1 MDPKRITNNF
11 VLTAAIGQKTLQA
24 GIELA
29 QNSPTLVQAMSS
41 EGVLTPTWAGGGPKF
56 RPWVRD
62 ASSGTRY
69 TYGAGGISGVKLI
82 WNNHEVTFS
91 NSASA
96 AWGSF
101 EAGAF
106 EVVASDDNYG
116 PWYQIKKEIF
126 SNSQDGNGD
135 SDSFHFEGT
144 VPIAGGN
151 TQEWVTNEEEV
162 LLIPYSA
169 GGTPYVVQ
177 MTSSNITYN
186 ANGSVTARL
195 YDLQTGEYTND
206 VPTGW
211 ANMDGST
218 ANAITSGSGGYTIS
232 GNALT
237 ISREAVYGF
246 DLFRA
251 AFTKNGT
258 TYYGYANVQDL
269 TDPFYV
275 DWVITGDVTGNISGA
290 EVAENGV
297 AVVGIIV
304 VDGDS
309 GNTITTLNKPSGLPN
324 LYPNV
329 HLKNILGGSMTPPA
343 YSSAT
348 DYGYKHSPFSGTLV
362 MPYDKLVGA
371 CDTTT
376 PDNGGFGGRC
386 AGFLS
391 LDTASNP
398 TYTV

>member
-1 MDPKRITNNF
+1 MNAKRITNNF

-29 QNSPTLVQAMSS
+29 PNSPILVQAMSS
-41 EGVLTPTWAGGGPKF
+41 SGQLTPAWAGAGPKF

-62 ASSGTRY
+62 ASNGTRY
-69 TYGAGGISGVKLI
+69 TYGTGGIGGVKLI
-82 WNNHEVTFS
+82 WNNHEVVFS
-91 NSASA
+91 NSLST

-106 EVVASDDNYG
+106 EVVSSDDNYG

-126 SNSQDGNGD
+126 SNSIDGNGD

-144 VPIAGGN
+144 IPIAGGN
-151 TQEWVTNEEEV
+151 VQDWITNEEEA

-169 GGTPYVVQ
+169 GGVPYVVE
-177 MTSSNITYN
+177 MTSGNITDS
-186 ANGSVTARL
+186 ANGFVTARL
-195 YDLQTGEYTND
+195 YDLQTGQYTND

-218 ANAITSGSGGYTIS
+218 ANAITSGSGGYTVS
-232 GNALT
+232 GNTLN
-237 ISREAVYGF
+237 ISRETVYGF

-275 DWVITGDVTGNISGA
+275 DWVITGDVTGNINGA
-290 EVAENGV
+290 EVDENGV
-297 AVVGIIV
+297 AMVGIIV
-304 VDGDS
+304 VDGNS
-309 GNTITTLNKPSGLPN
+309 GDIITVQNKPSGLPN

-329 HLKNILGGSMTPPA
+329 HLKNIVGGTMTPPA

-348 DYGYKHSPFSGTLV
+348 AYGYKHSAFSGTLV
-362 MPYDKLVGA
+362 MPYEKLVGA
-371 CDTTT
+371 CNTTT

-386 AGFLS
+386 TGFLS
-391 LDTASNP
+391 LDTTSNA